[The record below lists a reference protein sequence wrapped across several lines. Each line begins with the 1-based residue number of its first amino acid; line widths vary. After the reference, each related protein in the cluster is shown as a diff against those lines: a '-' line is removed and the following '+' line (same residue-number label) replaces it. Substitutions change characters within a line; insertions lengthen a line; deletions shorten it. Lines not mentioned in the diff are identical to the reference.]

1 MQWIR
6 QASLQNRIFFSMVS
20 LTLALIL
27 VLTAV
32 VYSVSDETIE
42 RIYVTSNAHSLRVSS
57 QIVDQQLQQLIEI
70 GRTVLIDDEVKAAL
84 LNGKEDGKI
93 QFEGETR
100 KVLAAVTEKMSTQNA
115 LIASIALMDLHGH
128 TYFANNL
135 SLGTYDYYSYWQEH
149 SWQDEFW
156 AQEAVRA
163 KGKEVFYGYAVLP
176 GTNEKQFCFVKYLIN
191 PSDSRPMGFMVIHVS
206 RQLFK
211 KSIMKDAAS
220 FQSSRYLVLEDDGT
234 VVYFDGNEEQSGILK
249 ETYFQEGMSHE
260 WLFAEWTNS
269 LTGWKMIHA
278 VNRRELGQD
287 SRQIAAILITVI
299 LVMTVLIFIIARVIA
314 ARITRPL
321 RKLEQV
327 IESVKEGER
336 HVTEQFDDSEVGLIG
351 QKFCEMVNNNLEL
364 REHLLTARLN
374 EREAELLLLQ
384 SQINPHFLY
393 NTLDSL
399 YCMAIIDGNDR
410 IAEMTLALSDTFKL
424 SLNDGRK
431 ETTVAEAMM
440 KIEKYMKIQNMRYH
454 DRFQLLADIP
464 PEIMEKKIITFILQP
479 FVENAIY
486 HGLEPKLGKGTIRM
500 TGRQEGSRLIF
511 QISDDG
517 VGIRDPEKM
526 EQGYGIR
533 NVRER
538 ISLTYGPEYG
548 VTVVSREG
556 EGTCVTIELPVE

>member
-1 MQWIR
+1 
-6 QASLQNRIFFSMVS
+6 
-20 LTLALIL
+20 
-27 VLTAV
+27 
-32 VYSVSDETIE
+32 
-42 RIYVTSNAHSLRVSS
+42 
-57 QIVDQQLQQLIEI
+57 
-70 GRTVLIDDEVKAAL
+70 
-84 LNGKEDGKI
+84 
-93 QFEGETR
+93 
-100 KVLAAVTEKMSTQNA
+100 
-115 LIASIALMDLHGH
+115 
-128 TYFANNL
+128 
-135 SLGTYDYYSYWQEH
+135 
-149 SWQDEFW
+149 
-156 AQEAVRA
+156 
-163 KGKEVFYGYAVLP
+163 
-176 GTNEKQFCFVKYLIN
+176 
-191 PSDSRPMGFMVIHVS
+191 
-206 RQLFK
+206 
-211 KSIMKDAAS
+211 
-220 FQSSRYLVLEDDGT
+220 
-234 VVYFDGNEEQSGILK
+234 
-249 ETYFQEGMSHE
+249 MSHE